1 MICARLNIFFSMGVS
16 QGFFS
21 SGSKVLIMKLK
32 KADNVVK
39 RFRLVF
45 CLLPSVMR
53 VRNERMSSWVIELM
67 SLCPNSN

>member
-1 MICARLNIFFSMGVS
+1 MGVS

-53 VRNERMSSWVIELM
+53 VRKGRISSWVIELM
-67 SLCPNSN
+67 SLCPNSDWNLKRMNW